1 MGYSVFSVILQ
12 TNRYGKAFYFSTMER
27 IRQQYLDRTE
37 TLSRQLLQCKK
48 RGRLLVVAQLVF
60 FILALLSVVA
70 FTTLSG
76 GGWWLL
82 LTLLLLLLYGVA
94 RRMDV
99 ANSDKTEQV
108 ANLRQAYQHEVA
120 YLQGDFSVFE
130 DGSAYLDAHHPYSF
144 DLDVFGPQSLFQR
157 INRTI
162 TTGGSDWLARQLSQS
177 DVPCREQIL
186 RQRQAITE
194 LAGQEELR
202 MRFIAIGQS
211 SEKHIDTHSVM
222 LALQQVRAMRLPS
235 LIQHPMVRMAA
246 LIAVAGFVLAF
257 VASWADWI
265 PSAIPTYWAL
275 AQLLLMVCCCSKP
288 LRTVKKSVGIIS
300 RQMKA
305 YVSLMEIIS
314 QAPLQSPDHKAI
326 LAQLSTGDTNALG
339 SFAELK
345 RFIEA
350 LDRNGNE
357 LYRQLANAFFLND
370 FFLVYRFMRWQGMRH
385 IDEWI
390 DAVSHFDALVSMA
403 TFCHNEPHAIQAELI
418 DTDAVV
424 YRAEGLYHP
433 FLGQKA
439 VRNDFTIE
447 DSHYYIIT
455 GANMAGKS
463 TFLRSLGVNY
473 ILALAGMPVFAGR
486 LQLSLFSLFSSMRT
500 SDDLAH
506 GISYFNA
513 ELLRLQQLI
522 GCCRSNRRT
531 LIILDEILKGT
542 NSADK
547 LNGSRMFLEAISKL
561 SVTGIIA
568 THDLELS
575 KMADAYPSRFHNY
588 CFEIALSTRVTYSY
602 RITPGVARNQNATF
616 LLQQILR

>member
-1 MGYSVFSVILQ
+1 MAKL
-12 TNRYGKAFYFSTMER
+12 FYFSTMER

-76 GGWWLL
+76 GGWLLL

-246 LIAVAGFVLAF
+246 LMAVAGFVLAF

-522 GCCRSNRRT
+522 GYCRSNRRT

-547 LNGSRMFLEAISKL
+547 LNGSRMFLEAVSKL

>member
-1 MGYSVFSVILQ
+1 MAKL
-12 TNRYGKAFYFSTMER
+12 FYFSTMER

-246 LIAVAGFVLAF
+246 LMAVAGFVLAF

-370 FFLVYRFMRWQGMRH
+370 FFLVYRFMRWQGMSMGH

-547 LNGSRMFLEAISKL
+547 LNGSRMFLEAVSKL

-616 LLQQILR
+616 LLQQILQ

>member
-1 MGYSVFSVILQ
+1 MAKL
-12 TNRYGKAFYFSTMER
+12 FYFSTMER

-70 FTTLSG
+70 VTTLSG

-211 SEKHIDTHSVM
+211 SEKQIDTHSVM

-522 GCCRSNRRT
+522 GYCRSNRRT

-547 LNGSRMFLEAISKL
+547 LNGSRMFLEAVSKL